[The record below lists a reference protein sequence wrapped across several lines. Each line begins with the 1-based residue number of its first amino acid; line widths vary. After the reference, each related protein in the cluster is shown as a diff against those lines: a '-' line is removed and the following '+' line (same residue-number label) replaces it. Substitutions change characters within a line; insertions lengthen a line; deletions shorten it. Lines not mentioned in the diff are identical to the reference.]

1 MLNCNMSLDSRGL
14 TKEEYETS
22 LGFLREA
29 NVNISLRRFDLAIG
43 YLNKDLKFRYSVQD
57 RTHRR
62 VHKGAAYYNLGV
74 CYLFEEKYDEN
85 EAVHNF
91 LLAYVED
98 CISNALSPQLAEY
111 MDAARILRIS
121 LGIDPRFLTHI
132 ETAILAIKIPA
143 NILDPMRILL
153 PTLQFAKEQG
163 TISEASLAS
172 LCKFRGPIPKKIEL
186 TRFVNW
192 EKRVFIG
199 GNYASHIPNL
209 LKIKEIVIRL
219 NFEPVIVD
227 DYVIPEDRIRQFS
240 LMLLHTC
247 KFAIF
252 DITTAG
258 GQYIEIERARDY
270 GIKPLFIFSADSVNR
285 DHPLTSGLK
294 MLAAE
299 DLKAYRDMETELEPL
314 IKRYLLGQVKSVDS

>member
-1 MLNCNMSLDSRGL
+1 MSLDSLGL

-29 NVNISLRRFDLAIG
+29 NVNIFLRRVGLAIE
-43 YLNKDLKFRYSVQD
+43 YLNKDLKFRYLVQN
-57 RTHRR
+57 RTNRR

-74 CYLFEEKYDEN
+74 CYLFEENNDEN
-85 EAVHNF
+85 RAVHNF

-98 CISNALSPQLAEY
+98 CISNAPSPQLAEY

-121 LGIDPRFLTHI
+121 LGIDPTFLTHI
-132 ETAILAIKIPA
+132 ETAILAIKNPA
-143 NILDPMRILL
+143 NVLDPMQILS

-163 TISEASLAS
+163 TISEASVAS
-172 LCKFRGPIPKKIEL
+172 LCKFRGPTIPKKIEL
-186 TRFVNW
+186 RSRSIDW

-199 GNYASHIPNL
+199 GNYASHTSNL
-209 LKIKEIVIRL
+209 LKIKEIVVRL
-219 NFEPVIVD
+219 GFEPVIVD
-227 DYVIPEDRIRQFS
+227 DYVIPEDRTRQFS

-252 DITTAG
+252 DITAAG

-270 GIKPLFIFSADSVNR
+270 DIKPLFIFSADSANR

-294 MLAAE
+294 MLGAE

-314 IKRYLLGQVKSVDS
+314 IKRYLLG